1 MNPCLTVNLDKI
13 AHNTRTLTSLCAKY
27 GIEIL
32 GVTKVFSGDER
43 IARVVVQNGIKALG
57 DSRLDN
63 IERYQG
69 LPCQKWLVRMPDP
82 SDAERCVSLCDV
94 SLNSEVDTLKALNEA
109 ARRQGKRHGVVL
121 MADLGDLREG
131 CIEEADLVSCA
142 DFAKAAANLD
152 LVGVGVNLTCFSFV
166 QPDTQKLTR
175 LVELSR
181 LVGATCVVSGGNS
194 ATLKL
199 MMSGCIPRGV
209 NQLRLGEGVLFGR
222 ERADF
227 SYIEGTANDAFI
239 IEASVIECK
248 TKPSHP
254 IGTIGVNS
262 YGVRPTFVD
271 KGMRVRAI
279 LSMGRQDVD
288 AETMWPVDA
297 GVEVIGASSDHFVID
312 VTEATRTYKVG
323 DTVAFRLG
331 YFAAMRAFTSSFV
344 HKTFVT
350 KDSPSGQR

>member
-32 GVTKVFSGDER
+32 GVTKVFSGEPR
-43 IARVVVQNGIKALG
+43 IARVLVENGIKALG

-63 IERYQG
+63 IERYQS
-69 LPCQKWLVRMPDP
+69 LPCQKWLVRMPSP
-82 SDAERCVSLCDV
+82 TDAAHCVKLCDV
-94 SLNSEVDTLKALNEA
+94 SLNSEIDTLKALNEA
-109 ARRQGKRHGVVL
+109 AGQQGRRHGVVL

-131 CIEEADLVSCA
+131 CIDDDDLTRCA
-142 DFAKAAANLD
+142 VFAKEAANLD
-152 LVGVGVNLTCFSFV
+152 LLGVGVNLTCFSFV

-175 LVELSR
+175 LVKLSR
-181 LVGATCVVSGGNS
+181 LVGATAIVSGGNS

-199 MMSGCIPRGV
+199 MMGGGIPEGV

-227 SYIEGTANDAFI
+227 TYIDGTANDAFI

-248 TKPSHP
+248 RKPSYP

-262 YGVRPTFVD
+262 YGVRPTFTD

-288 AETMWPVDA
+288 AETMWPVDE
-297 GVEVIGASSDHFVID
+297 GIEVIGASSDHFVID
-312 VTEATRTYKVG
+312 VTDAARTYKAG

-331 YFAAMRAFTSSFV
+331 YFATMRAFTSSFV
-344 HKTFVT
+344 HKVFTGVGT
-350 KDSPSGQR
+350 QSTC